1 MVELRWAS
9 VRAAQSDIKE
19 DLHAAELKYTVL
31 NVFNVMVLIIAA
43 CLLGLMSNTTLSNN
57 CTQTHDL
64 IRLYMIRSKQLFLNN
79 WLWAW
84 NIYLFEWLKF
94 DWTTNRN
101 MNNNGKGLLM
111 SWPHYVEGTTSISR
125 LMHKQT
131 YLTFMNYYINYYII
145 NYHID
150 HRLPDCRQWHAMY
163 TAFKFITNRLILH
176 KVHKIKLCTLFK
188 LNKIKYIVFV
198 N

>member
-1 MVELRWAS
+1 MCRYNRYMVELRWAS

-43 CLLGLMSNTTLSNN
+43 CLLGLKSNTTLSNN

-64 IRLYMIRSKQLFLNN
+64 FRLYMIRSKQFFLNN
-79 WLWAW
+79 WLSAW

-101 MNNNGKGLLM
+101 MNKD
-111 SWPHYVEGTTSISR
+111 
-125 LMHKQT
+125 K
-131 YLTFMNYYINYYII
+131 
-145 NYHID
+145 
-150 HRLPDCRQWHAMY
+150 
-163 TAFKFITNRLILH
+163 
-176 KVHKIKLCTLFK
+176 
-188 LNKIKYIVFV
+188 
-198 N
+198 